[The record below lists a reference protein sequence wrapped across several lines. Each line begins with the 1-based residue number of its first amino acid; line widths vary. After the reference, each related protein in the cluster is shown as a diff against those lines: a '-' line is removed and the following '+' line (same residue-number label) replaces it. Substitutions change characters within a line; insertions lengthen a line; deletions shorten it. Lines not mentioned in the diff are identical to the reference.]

1 MGIGIVLLVAA
12 VVGTAFASIG
22 MIALGGAT
30 AFFTRGVKKNRR
42 KAIIAASAFPFV
54 CLAWG
59 GAVFFF
65 QATVNEGV
73 FDRDPGLGDAWHCPL
88 PNGYALMMID
98 VTDYGWVYNPKTQ
111 VGGGVGEQEDA
122 IFGVRAVQVAGRYVM
137 GGIDSKI
144 PDDES
149 LTGNNY
155 AQMDS
160 YFLMDSE
167 TGKRSDFRT
176 YDELNSAAQT
186 LGIQPDLRH
195 IDDVYRKYRFTWF
208 DTFAAFLLFVPPV
221 VAAGL
226 LLRWILRL
234 RRTRVEVFQTV

>member
-1 MGIGIVLLVAA
+1 MGIGIVLLAGA
-12 VVGTAFASIG
+12 VIGTILACIG
-22 MIALGGAT
+22 GTMLGGAT
-30 AFFTRGVKKNRR
+30 AFFTRGVKENRR

-54 CLAWG
+54 CLAWA

-65 QATVNEGV
+65 QAVVNETA

-111 VGGGVGEQEDA
+111 IGGGVGEQEDA
-122 IFGVRAVQVAGRYVM
+122 IFGVRAVQVAGRYII

-149 LTGNNY
+149 LVGNNY
-155 AQMDS
+155 GQMDS
-160 YFLMDSE
+160 YFLMDAQ

-208 DTFAAFLLFVPPV
+208 DTFGAFLLFVPPV
-221 VAAGL
+221 VAADL
-226 LLRWILRL
+226 LLSRILKL
-234 RRTRVEVFQTV
+234 RRTRAEVSQPA